1 MVPGIRGSS
10 SVSAFI
16 SPAGSTN
23 MTAVAIEVFL
33 SNFCENC
40 ANARL
45 LVEKEIAQFDKTRFD
60 VYYIDVVEQIDHAV
74 ALGVLAT
81 PAIAIDGKLVF
92 TGLPTSAALQTALT
106 EYAAADE

>member
-1 MVPGIRGSS
+1 
-10 SVSAFI
+10 
-16 SPAGSTN
+16 
-23 MTAVAIEVFL
+23 MTVVTVEVFV

-45 LVEKEIAQFDKTRFD
+45 MVDQEISRLDKTRFD
-60 VYYIDVVEQIDHAV
+60 VCYVDVVERIDHAV

-92 TGLPTSAALQTALT
+92 TGLPAAAVLQAALAEHIAVDDQ
-106 EYAAADE
+106 